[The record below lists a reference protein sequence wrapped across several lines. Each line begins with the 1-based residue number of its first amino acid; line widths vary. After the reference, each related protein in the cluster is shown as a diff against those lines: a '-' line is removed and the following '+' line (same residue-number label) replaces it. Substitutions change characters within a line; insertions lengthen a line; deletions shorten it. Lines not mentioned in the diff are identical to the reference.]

1 MNLAERKKKVIFI
14 GVISILIIIGLV
26 FFLLNKKEDAGAL
39 VEDYYAYLAIKDYK
53 KMYAMLT
60 KGSLSQTSQDVFES
74 RYENIYDGI
83 EAKNIKVKIN
93 EVEDGKVNYTLS
105 MDTVAGKV
113 SYDNKTT
120 VQDGE
125 IVFNEKML
133 FDGIEGENKV
143 RVLTDE
149 ASRGKILD
157 RNDKELATIGE
168 AYSVGLV
175 PGKLNGESDYQAIG
189 NLLNM
194 SVDSIQKIM
203 SASWIKDDSFVPL
216 KEIAKD
222 DAGRALAN
230 QLLTIKGVKL
240 NTAYVRYYPYGEIT
254 SHLTGYLQQVN
265 ADDLEKHEGEGY
277 SETSLIGRSGIEA
290 AYESDLKGSDGKKIV
305 IVDKDGKEIKT
316 IASKEVK
323 NGKDIKLTI
332 DVDLQKDLYN
342 EYQNDKSASVAMNPE
357 TGEILALVSTPSFSS
372 NDFILGFSSDEWD
385 ALNNDVNKPLT
396 NRFRTTYVPGSSM
409 KPITGAIGLDAEAI
423 DPDKDLGAKDK
434 WQKDSSWGNYYVT
447 TLHAPTPNNLKN
459 AIIYSDNVYFART
472 AVEIGKDKLIAGYD
486 KLKIG
491 DKIPFELALNKSQ
504 YQNKDSEFNDQ
515 QLADS
520 GYGQG
525 ELLMNP
531 VQLASIYSAFINEGT
546 INQPYLIMDEKPE
559 KPWIESAF
567 TKATANTIK
576 DALIGVISDPNGTG
590 HAIYHENIELAGKT
604 GTAEIKASQS
614 DTTGTELGWFTI
626 TTTNSD
632 NPILITT
639 MVEDVKNR
647 GGSGYVV
654 EHMKTPLGNYLV
666 K

>member
-1 MNLAERKKKVIFI
+1 MQA
-14 GVISILIIIGLV
+14 
-26 FFLLNKKEDAGAL
+26 AL
-39 VEDYYAYLAIKDYK
+39 VEDYYAYLAKKDYK

-60 KGSLSQTSQDVFES
+60 KGSLAQTSQDVFES

-93 EVEDGKVNYTLS
+93 EVEDGEVDYTLS

-323 NGKDIKLTI
+323 MEKI
-332 DVDLQKDLYN
+332 
-342 EYQNDKSASVAMNPE
+342 
-357 TGEILALVSTPSFSS
+357 S
-372 NDFILGFSSDEWD
+372 N
-385 ALNNDVNKPLT
+385 
-396 NRFRTTYVPGSSM
+396 
-409 KPITGAIGLDAEAI
+409 
-423 DPDKDLGAKDK
+423 
-434 WQKDSSWGNYYVT
+434 
-447 TLHAPTPNNLKN
+447 
-459 AIIYSDNVYFART
+459 
-472 AVEIGKDKLIAGYD
+472 
-486 KLKIG
+486 
-491 DKIPFELALNKSQ
+491 
-504 YQNKDSEFNDQ
+504 
-515 QLADS
+515 
-520 GYGQG
+520 
-525 ELLMNP
+525 
-531 VQLASIYSAFINEGT
+531 
-546 INQPYLIMDEKPE
+546 
-559 KPWIESAF
+559 
-567 TKATANTIK
+567 
-576 DALIGVISDPNGTG
+576 
-590 HAIYHENIELAGKT
+590 
-604 GTAEIKASQS
+604 
-614 DTTGTELGWFTI
+614 
-626 TTTNSD
+626 
-632 NPILITT
+632 
-639 MVEDVKNR
+639 
-647 GGSGYVV
+647 
-654 EHMKTPLGNYLV
+654 
-666 K
+666 

>member
-1 MNLAERKKKVIFI
+1 MNLNLKERKKIILI
-14 GVISILIIIGLV
+14 GAVSILIIIALV
-26 FFLLNKKEDAGAL
+26 FLFFNKRENASEI
-39 VEDYYAYLAIKDYK
+39 VEDYYAYLAKKDYK
-53 KMYAMLT
+53 KMYTMLT
-60 KGSLSQTSQDVFES
+60 KGSLAKTSQNVFES

-83 EAKNIKVKIN
+83 EAKNIKVRIN
-93 EVEDGKVNYTLS
+93 EVNDGVVDCTVS
-105 MDTVAGKV
+105 MNTVAGKV
-113 SYDNKTT
+113 SYDNKIT
-120 VQDGE
+120 VQNGE

-143 RVLTDE
+143 KVLTDK

-157 RNDKELATIGE
+157 RNGKELATIGE

-175 PGKLNGESDYQAIG
+175 RGKLNGETDYQAIG

-194 SVDSIQKIM
+194 SVDNIKKIM

-222 DAGRALAN
+222 EEGRALAN

-240 NTAYVRYYPYGEIT
+240 NTAYVRYYPYGEVT

-265 ADDLEKHEGEGY
+265 ADDLKKHEGEGY

-305 IVDKDGKEIKT
+305 IVDKDGKEVDT
-316 IASKEVK
+316 IANKKVK

-332 DVDLQKDLYN
+332 DVDLQKDLYD
-342 EYQNDKSASVAMNPE
+342 EYQNDKSASVAMNPK

-372 NDFILGFSSDEWD
+372 NDFILGFNSDEWD
-385 ALNNDVNKPLT
+385 ALNNDVKKPLT
-396 NRFRTTYVPGSSM
+396 NRFRAAYVPGSSM
-409 KPITGAIGLDAEAI
+409 KPITGAIGLDAKAI
-423 DPDKDLGAKDK
+423 DPNKDLGAKDK

-459 AIIYSDNVYFART
+459 AIIYSDNVYFARST
-472 AVEIGKDKLIAGYD
+472 VEIGKDKLIAGYD

-491 DKIPFELALNKSQ
+491 DKVPFELSLNASQ
-504 YQNKDSEFNDQ
+504 YKNENSDFDDQ

-531 VQLASIYSAFINEGT
+531 VQMASIYSAFINEGT

-559 KPWIESAF
+559 KVWIKSAF
-567 TKATANTIK
+567 TKETANTIK
-576 DALIGVISDPNGTG
+576 EALIGVISDSNGTG
-590 HAIYHENIELAGKT
+590 HAIYHNDIELAGKT
-604 GTAEIKASQS
+604 GTAELKASQS

-626 TTTNSD
+626 MTTNSD
-632 NPILITT
+632 KPILITT
-639 MVEDVKNR
+639 MVEDVKDR
-647 GGSGYVV
+647 GGSGYVI
-654 EHMKTPLGNYLV
+654 EHMKKPLGNYLY
-666 K
+666 

>member
-1 MNLAERKKKVIFI
+1 
-14 GVISILIIIGLV
+14 
-26 FFLLNKKEDAGAL
+26 
-39 VEDYYAYLAIKDYK
+39 
-53 KMYAMLT
+53 MYTMLT
-60 KGSLSQTSQDVFES
+60 KDSLAKTSQNVFET

-93 EVEDGKVNYTLS
+93 EVDDDIVECTVS

-113 SYDNKTT
+113 SYGNKIT
-120 VQDGE
+120 VQDGK
-125 IVFNEKML
+125 IIFNEKML
-133 FDGIEGENKV
+133 FDGVDGENKV
-143 RVLTDE
+143 RVLTDK

-175 PGKLNGESDYQAIG
+175 RGKLNGETDYQAIG

-194 SVDSIQKIM
+194 SVDNIKKIM

-222 DAGRALAN
+222 EEGRALAS

-240 NTAYVRYYPYGEIT
+240 NTVYVRYYPYGEIT

-265 ADDLEKHEGEGY
+265 ADDLKKHKDEGY

-305 IVDKDGKEIKT
+305 VVDKDGKEAGT
-316 IASKEVK
+316 IANKKVK

-332 DVDLQKDLYN
+332 DIDLQKDLYD
-342 EYQNDKSASVAMNPE
+342 EYQNDKSASVAMNPK

-372 NDFILGFSSDEWD
+372 NDFILGFNSDEWD
-385 ALNNDVNKPLT
+385 ALNNDVQKPLT
-396 NRFRTTYVPGSSM
+396 NRFRAAYVPGSSM
-409 KPITGAIGLDAEAI
+409 KPITGAIGLDANAI

-459 AIIYSDNVYFART
+459 AIIYSDNVYFARS
-472 AVEIGKDKLIAGYD
+472 AVEIGKDKLTAGYD

-491 DKIPFELALNKSQ
+491 DKIPFELALNTSQ
-504 YQNKDSEFNDQ
+504 YQNKDSNFGNQ

-531 VQLASIYSAFINEGT
+531 VQLASIYSSFVNEGV
-546 INQPYLIMDEKPE
+546 INQPYLIVDEKPE
-559 KPWIESAF
+559 QDWIKSAF
-567 TKATANTIK
+567 SKETANTIK
-576 DALIGVISDPNGTG
+576 EALIGVISDNNGTG
-590 HAIYHENIELAGKT
+590 HAIYHNDIELAGKT
-604 GTAEIKASQS
+604 GTAELKASQS

-626 TTTNSD
+626 MTTNSD
-632 NPILITT
+632 KPILITT
-639 MVEDVKNR
+639 MVEDVKER

-654 EHMKTPLGNYLV
+654 EHMKKPLGNYLY
-666 K
+666 

>member
-1 MNLAERKKKVIFI
+1 MNLNLKERKRIILI
-14 GVISILIIIGLV
+14 GIVSILIIAVAV
-26 FFLLNKKEDAGAL
+26 FFLLNRGENAGEI
-39 VEDYYAYLAIKDYK
+39 VEDYYTYLTKKDYK
-53 KMYAMLT
+53 KMYTMLT
-60 KGSLSQTSQDVFES
+60 KGSLAQTSQDVFET
-74 RYENIYDGI
+74 RYENIYEGI

-93 EVEDGKVNYTLS
+93 EVEDGIVACTVS

-113 SYDNKTT
+113 SYDNKIK

-143 RVLTDE
+143 RVVTDK

-157 RNDKELATIGE
+157 RNDKELATVGE

-175 PGKLNGESDYQAIG
+175 RGKLNGEADYQAIG

-194 SVDSIQKIM
+194 SVDNIKKIM

-222 DAGRALAN
+222 EEGRALAN
-230 QLLTIKGVKL
+230 QLLMIKGVKL
-240 NTAYVRYYPYGEIT
+240 NTAYIRYYPYGEVT

-265 ADDLEKHEGEGY
+265 ADDLKKHKDEGY

-290 AYESDLKGSDGKKIV
+290 AYESDLKGQDGKKIL

-316 IASKEVK
+316 IANKKVK

-332 DVDLQKDLYN
+332 DVDLQKDLYD
-342 EYQNDKSASVAMNPE
+342 EYQNDKSASVAMNWQ

-372 NDFILGFSSDEWD
+372 NDFILGFSSDEWT
-385 ALNNDVNKPLT
+385 ALNNDDKKPLT
-396 NRFRTTYVPGSSM
+396 NRFRATYVPGSSM
-409 KPITGAIGLDAEAI
+409 KPITGAIGLDAKAI

-434 WQKDSSWGNYYVT
+434 WQKDSNWGNYYVT

-459 AIIYSDNVYFART
+459 AIIYSDNVYFARS

-491 DKIPFELALNKSQ
+491 AKIPFELALNASQ
-504 YQNKDSEFNDQ
+504 YQNKNSKFEAQ

-531 VQLASIYSAFINEGT
+531 VQLASIYSAFVNEGT
-546 INQPYLIMDEKPE
+546 INQPYVVVDEKPE
-559 KPWIESAF
+559 KPWLKAAF
-567 TKATANTIK
+567 TSETVNTIK
-576 DALIGVISDPNGTG
+576 DALIGVISDSNGTG
-590 HAIYHENIELAGKT
+590 HAIYHNDIELAGKT
-604 GTAEIKASQS
+604 GTAELKASQS
-614 DTTGTELGWFTI
+614 DTTGMELGWFTI
-626 TTTNSD
+626 MTTNND
-632 NPILITT
+632 KPILITT
-639 MVEDVKNR
+639 MVEDVKDR

-654 EHMKTPLGNYLV
+654 EHMKKPLGNYLY
-666 K
+666 